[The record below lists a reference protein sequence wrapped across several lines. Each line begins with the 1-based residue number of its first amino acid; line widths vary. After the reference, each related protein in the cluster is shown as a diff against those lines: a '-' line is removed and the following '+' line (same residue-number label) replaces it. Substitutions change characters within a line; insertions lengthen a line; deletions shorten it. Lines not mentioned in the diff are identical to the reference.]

1 MTRKRILGILAVAV
15 LALNLA
21 ACASPAAPAATAA
34 PEPAATAQPEPKVT
48 IFYEEGAQVE
58 LISPEGSRVLID
70 VVYPDVMSAP
80 ATAQDALL
88 TTHGH
93 NDHVNSDFQKS
104 FPGPQ
109 LFIRAGTLELPGV
122 NILGIA
128 SAHNPADEMKPEK
141 GSNYIFLIEMGGLR
155 IAHFGD
161 IGQDVLTGEQLE
173 TLGQIDV
180 AITQFENSFSQ
191 MSVTNRKGFNLME
204 QLNPLLILQTHTSLP
219 ASELAAELWPA
230 LYTDQP
236 SVSIGKSDL
245 GNKTRILFIGRMGA
259 SFGILAEATKV
270 DW

>member
-1 MTRKRILGILAVAV
+1 MTRKRIHRILTVAV
-15 LALNLA
+15 LALSLA
-21 ACASPAAPAATAA
+21 ACASPATPAATVT

-70 VVYPDVMSAP
+70 VVYPDSLSAP

-93 NDHVNSDFQKS
+93 NDHVNGDFQKS

-128 SAHNPADEMKPEK
+128 SAHNAADEMKPEK

-161 IGQDVLTGEQLE
+161 IGQEALTEEQLE
-173 TLGQIDV
+173 ALGHIDI
-180 AITQFENSFSQ
+180 AITQFDNSYSQ
-191 MSVTNRKGFNLME
+191 MSVSNRKGFNLME
-204 QLNPLLILQTHTSLP
+204 QVKPLLIIQTHTSLP
-219 ASELAAELWPA
+219 ASKLAAELWPA

-245 GNKTRILFIGRMGA
+245 GGKTQILFIGRMGA
-259 SFGILAEATKV
+259 SFGVIAEATKV